1 MHSLEKIRDM
11 LMEEL
16 NSCAKKDSL
25 SVSSL
30 DTIDKLTHAIKS
42 IDTITAMEES
52 GYSNDYSGR
61 SYARGGNSSYARRSS
76 RGRSRNAYDEMAY
89 GRGGGSGRSYR
100 SGRGYSRDE
109 AKDELVSQL
118 REISMN
124 TPDDESK
131 QMIEEW
137 IMQAEQD

>member
-1 MHSLEKIRDM
+1 MHSLEKIRDL

-16 NSCAKKDSL
+16 DSCAKKDSL

-61 SYARGGNSSYARRSS
+61 SYARGGGSYARRNS
-76 RGRSRNAYDEMAY
+76 RGRYSRNSYDDMAY

-100 SGRGYSRDE
+100 SRGYSRDE

-124 TPDDESK
+124 TPDGESK